1 MIFALFNTHN
11 VFCFFFRDKNVCI
24 AVEGK
29 KILIFKSGAPLRRK
43 AKQKKAVA
51 SPESEPVYTNML
63 IVGAH

>member
-1 MIFALFNTHN
+1 M
-11 VFCFFFRDKNVCI
+11 CI

-29 KILIFKSGAPLRRK
+29 KILIFKSRAPLRRK